1 MQSKYVTLLQTH
13 NEHLQF
19 QHDIDEDVQL
29 EFAILKQDAIRL
41 QKENT
46 HLKNEL
52 SIQTQPIQ
60 NTYQTMSN
68 KAKIITSAIN
78 GHTIRQKLKKM
89 AQAAGTI
96 QAVLWSTRIRKD
108 TYWALEHLNEAQ
120 EIEIEP
126 ESSDAYLSGWE
137 VIT

>member
-1 MQSKYVTLLQTH
+1 
-13 NEHLQF
+13 
-19 QHDIDEDVQL
+19 
-29 EFAILKQDAIRL
+29 
-41 QKENT
+41 
-46 HLKNEL
+46 
-52 SIQTQPIQ
+52 
-60 NTYQTMSN
+60 MST

-78 GHTIRQKLKKM
+78 GYTIRQKLKKM